1 LELEAAVNEP
11 IILILAINAYLW
23 AVIIRVGM
31 AVFA

>member
-1 LELEAAVNEP
+1 VDPQMNEP
-11 IILILAINAYLW
+11 LILILAINAYLW